1 MHAAGVSGVNSMR
14 AQATSGV
21 QSAYP
26 DCVSIFFFQ
35 VDIWASGVTLY
46 YMVEGSAPF
55 KGDTVDELYSK
66 ISEADYKMPQRAD
79 NELNDLIENILKK
92 SPDERFT
99 LEQILDHQWLER
111 SETDN
116 IKLTEMLSG
125 LKDRDNDK
133 KKSLMKRFMEEEEDD
148 DDDPPSDNPAD
159 DDDGL
164 ETEREKAIGK
174 RYDGRGGNLEAD
186 GPLHKQNHELQKA
199 KVDSITEKCVIC

>member
-1 MHAAGVSGVNSMR
+1 
-14 AQATSGV
+14 
-21 QSAYP
+21 
-26 DCVSIFFFQ
+26 
-35 VDIWASGVTLY
+35 
-46 YMVEGSAPF
+46 MVEGSAPF

-99 LEQILDHQWLER
+99 LEQILDHQWFER
-111 SETDN
+111 PESVN
-116 IKLTEMLSG
+116 LRFINLLSG
-125 LKDRDNDK
+125 LNDGDNEK
-133 KKSLMKRFMEEEEDD
+133 KKSLMKRFMEEEEDED
-148 DDDPPSDNPAD
+148 DDLPSDNPAD

-199 KVDSITEKCVIC
+199 KVDSMSEKCVIC

>member
-1 MHAAGVSGVNSMR
+1 
-14 AQATSGV
+14 
-21 QSAYP
+21 
-26 DCVSIFFFQ
+26 

-79 NELNDLIENILKK
+79 NELIDLIENILKK

-99 LEQILDHQWLER
+99 LEQILDHQWLENP
-111 SETDN
+111 ETDIN
-116 IKLTEMLSG
+116 LTEMLSG
-125 LKDRDNDK
+125 LKDGDNDK

-159 DDDGL
+159 DDDCL
-164 ETEREKAIGK
+164 DTERENVIRK
-174 RYDGRGGNLEAD
+174 RQEGGGTLVAD
-186 GPLHKQNHELQKA
+186 GPLHKRNHELQKA
-199 KVDSITEKCVIC
+199 KVASIEKCVIC